1 MDTQLGYGRARIRTQ
16 AIQLQRV
23 LNQPHG
29 RSALANWRLRCPPLK
44 GWRPQSEC
52 GQDHEPVLP
61 AGSVPG
67 CLSWCTLRAIKEIFG
82 RNVGHVQF
90 LLCAPTSEA
99 HPWVRLGLL
108 GAESGMTHKCRAATS
123 EHTSQAQEN
132 VHSKWRPHT
141 GAVIWERSCSCRL
154 KIKMLSWTST
164 LNSATQPRGLW
175 GPSVNSW
182 RRFPKICEWGS
193 PYRTSCWLVHTF
205 SLTHG
210 CFLSKK

>member
-16 AIQLQRV
+16 AIQVQRV

-29 RSALANWRLRCPPLK
+29 RSAPAKWRLRCPPLK

-67 CLSWCTLRAIKEIFG
+67 CLSRCTLWATKEIFG

-108 GAESGMTHKCRAATS
+108 GAQSGMTHKCRAASS
-123 EHTSQAQEN
+123 EHTSRAQEN
-132 VHSKWRPHT
+132 MHSKWRPHI
-141 GAVIWERSCSCRL
+141 GAGDLGGVLHLQVENQNVKL
-154 KIKMLSWTST
+154 NLHTKLSDTAARP
-164 LNSATQPRGLW
+164 L
-175 GPSVNSW
+175 GPI
-182 RRFPKICEWGS
+182 R
-193 PYRTSCWLVHTF
+193 
-205 SLTHG
+205 
-210 CFLSKK
+210 